1 MKDYNKKQVL
11 KPLYVQMVLIKLF
24 W

>member
-11 KPLYVQMVLIKLF
+11 KPLSIQIILIELF

>member
-11 KPLYVQMVLIKLF
+11 KPLYIQIVLTELF